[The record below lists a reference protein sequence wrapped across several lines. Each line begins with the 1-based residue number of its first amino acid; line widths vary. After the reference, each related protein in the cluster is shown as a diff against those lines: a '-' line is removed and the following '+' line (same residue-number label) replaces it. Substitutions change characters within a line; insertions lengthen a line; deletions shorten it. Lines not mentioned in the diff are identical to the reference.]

1 MLTTIPRLQKYIL
14 MGTVER
20 DKLIPDPANRNLR
33 SKHVADLR
41 RNWRDDRCGILLV
54 WRDHLTECYYVIDG
68 QHRLAAAPAA
78 ITQIRCEILTGYTK
92 DEAYL
97 VREERERR
105 KRATNTVDRF
115 QFALAAN
122 DPKAT
127 EIKDFLD
134 MLGLSVSPSRAG
146 TDKNLL
152 YSIGMVRDL
161 WNIDPFSTKAALFT
175 LRKAFPG
182 EALRVGA
189 IHALF
194 RIQQFAA
201 PGYFIS
207 DEKWKPRIRIIGQVE
222 LANRFNFRLTSKAP
236 SVYYY
241 AVERLLNDPKYPDRI
256 NKGLRATAF
265 TLVPLPPQEK
275 K

>member
-20 DKLIPDPANRNLR
+20 DKLIPDPANRNIR

-122 DPKAT
+122 DAKAT

-134 MLGLSVSPSRAG
+134 TLGLSVSPSRGAPIKTHSTPLEWYEIFG
-146 TDKNLL
+146 TSTPFPSKLRCLPCTRHFLMRHCGLELYTLSFVFSSLQLL
-152 YSIGMVRDL
+152 V
-161 WNIDPFSTKAALFT
+161 T
-175 LRKAFPG
+175 LSLTRSG
-182 EALRVGA
+182 
-189 IHALF
+189 
-194 RIQQFAA
+194 
-201 PGYFIS
+201 
-207 DEKWKPRIRIIGQVE
+207 
-222 LANRFNFRLTSKAP
+222 NRASGP
-236 SVYYY
+236 
-241 AVERLLNDPKYPDRI
+241 
-256 NKGLRATAF
+256 
-265 TLVPLPPQEK
+265 
-275 K
+275 